1 MARQPTTR
9 AGALRELLHF
19 QKRGDLDNGWGD
31 ITPGAG
37 DWETQFTANAAM
49 RPLRGSEAVM
59 ADRLGGV
66 QPYVV
71 TIRQHSAALAVTA
84 AWRVVDARSDR
95 TFAIVSP
102 LADPDGR
109 NAWLEFLV
117 REGVADGD

>member
-1 MARQPTTR
+1 MAQNNRR
-9 AGALRELLHF
+9 AGALRDYLDF
-19 QKRGDLDNGWGD
+19 QRRGDLDNGWGD
-31 ITPGAG
+31 TTPGAG
-37 DWETQFTANAAM
+37 DWETVFSAYAAM

-71 TIRQHSAALAVTA
+71 TIRQHDAALQVTT
-84 AWRVVDARSDR
+84 AWRVVDARTGRS
-95 TFAIVSP
+95 FAIVSP

-117 REGVADGD
+117 REGVVE